1 LSTLKKIAE
10 TAKFFTSNSLLLALD
25 GPVIV
30 FFGYVLY
37 GIQVNILVLTAS
49 FLGVFSIYSLNK
61 VTDTKEDS
69 INRPEQSSRST
80 KRYAVLSIVTMI
92 VSLSLGAIVSIFAFL
107 ILLTPTLVGILYSV
121 RVSKSL
127 PRLKEIVGAKS
138 VLVAFSWSL
147 YGAFLPLALQ
157 GADWDSVTLVFTYIF
172 IQVIINTILF
182 DFFDTR
188 GDKDSGIRTIPIVF
202 GPEKT
207 KKMLLLVNTSLAFL
221 IIIFG
226 VDGDFLKVMP
236 ALFFGVVYGY
246 FIICRF
252 IKGPINRLSA
262 ELMIDGSWFPLVAL
276 VKIILV
282 FGRL

>member
-1 LSTLKKIAE
+1 M
-10 TAKFFTSNSLLLALD
+10 LA
-25 GPVIV
+25 
-30 FFGYVLY
+30 
-37 GIQVNILVLTAS
+37 AS
-49 FLGVFSIYSLNK
+49 FLGVFSIYTLNK
-61 VTDTKEDS
+61 VTDKKEDS
-69 INRPEQSSRST
+69 INRPDQSSKST
-80 KRYAVLSIVTMI
+80 KRYLVISIVTMI
-92 VSLSLGAIVSIFAFL
+92 ISLSLGAIVSIFAFL

-147 YGAFLPLALQ
+147 YGAFLPLAQQ
-157 GADWDSVTLVFTYIF
+157 GAEWDCITLVFTYIF
-172 IQVIINTILF
+172 VQVIINTILF

-207 KKMLLLVNTSLAFL
+207 KKMLLLVNTSLAL
-221 IIIFG
+221 MITIFG

-236 ALFFGVVYGY
+236 ALFFGIVYGY
-246 FIICRF
+246 FIIWHF
-252 IKGPINRLSA
+252 LKGPINRLNA
-262 ELMIDGSWFPLVAL
+262 ELMIDGSWLPLVAL
-276 VKIILV
+276 VKIILI